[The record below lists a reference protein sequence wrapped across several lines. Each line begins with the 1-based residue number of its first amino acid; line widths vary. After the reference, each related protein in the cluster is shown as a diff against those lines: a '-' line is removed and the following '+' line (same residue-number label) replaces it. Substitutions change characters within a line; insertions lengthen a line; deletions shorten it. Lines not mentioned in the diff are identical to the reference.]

1 MLEVMMVTRIDSAW
15 WTSGTWEGRPVREFL
30 EQRDV
35 AVIFRFLHARGV
47 SYGAIAALVDV
58 SANRAAEIAKGA
70 RQVTAYEVLER
81 IALGLNIPRAAMGL
95 GREQDL
101 PAAGEVQSVRAQGPT
116 SVQHSPRFMNEH
128 PATDA
133 AGLARLRAELDEAL
147 SSSSV
152 SPRHL
157 ELVEESTSEHVRVYP
172 STPPTV
178 MLSRLAAECVEVQV
192 LSRRRQPATVQ
203 ARLSGAAALL
213 ATMCAD
219 ALMRLGNASEARL
232 WYRTAIH
239 AADDSADP
247 RLQVLARAQAAM
259 LPYYFGDPRQT
270 VVMAD
275 QALAIT
281 ATASPSGALAA
292 AGRARALARLGAAD
306 QARAAIEQAHRMFDE
321 AGDDDSDAAFRFPA
335 KRLLFYL
342 SGARTWLGD
351 TKVAYR
357 TQDEALS
364 LYGHRPRVPID
375 PALIAL
381 DRALCLVRDLR
392 FAEAAVAACAAVA
405 GLPEL
410 QRTEIILSK
419 AAQVVSAIPQPAQG
433 REVMELA
440 EYVRA
445 CRERSRTLAAG
456 TAVLEP

>member
-1 MLEVMMVTRIDSAW
+1 MLEVMMVALIDPAW

-30 EQRDV
+30 EKRDV
-35 AVIFRFLHARGV
+35 AVVFRFLRARGV
-47 SYGAIAALVDV
+47 SYGAIAALVGV
-58 SANRAAEIAKGA
+58 SANRAAEIAKGT

-95 GREQDL
+95 GRERDV
-101 PAAGEVQSVRAQGPT
+101 PTAGDVRT
-116 SVQHSPRFMNEH
+116 SVEHSPRRMNES

-133 AGLARLRAELDEAL
+133 GGLDRLRAELDEAL

-157 ELVEESTSEHVRVYP
+157 ELVEESTSEHIRVYP
-172 STPPTV
+172 SAPPTV
-178 MLSRLAAECVEVQV
+178 MLSRLAADCAEVQV

-259 LPYYFGDPRQT
+259 LPYYFGDPHQT
-270 VVMAD
+270 VTMAD

-281 ATASPSGALAA
+281 AAASPSGALAA

-306 QARAAIEQAHRMFDE
+306 QARAGIEQAHRMFDE

-351 TKVAYR
+351 TKEAYR
-357 TQDEALS
+357 IQDEALS
-364 LYGHRPRVPID
+364 LYGPRPRVPID

-392 FAEAAVAACAAVA
+392 FAEAAVVACAAVA

-410 QRTEIILSK
+410 QRTEIVLSK

-433 REVMELA
+433 REVIELA

>member
-1 MLEVMMVTRIDSAW
+1 MLEVMMVTRIDPAW

-101 PAAGEVQSVRAQGPT
+101 PAAGEVQSVRAQRPT

-172 STPPTV
+172 SAPPTV
-178 MLSRLAAECVEVQV
+178 MLSRLAAECAEVQV

-281 ATASPSGALAA
+281 AQASPSGALAA
-292 AGRARALARLGAAD
+292 AGRARALARLGDAD

-351 TKVAYR
+351 TKEAYR

-381 DRALCLVRDLR
+381 DRSLCLVRDLR